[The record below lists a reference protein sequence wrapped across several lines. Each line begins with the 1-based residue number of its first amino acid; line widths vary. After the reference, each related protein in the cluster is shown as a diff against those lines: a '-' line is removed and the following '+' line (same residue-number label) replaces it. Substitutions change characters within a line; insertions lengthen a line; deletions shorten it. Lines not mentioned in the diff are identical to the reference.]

1 MQIVQAGGD
10 FVVMLIVGLFWV
22 IAQIAG
28 AASKKKQAPPSPDFN
43 QDEEDSVTEDPFA
56 DLMRKLSGVQELK
69 TPPPP
74 ASRPIKEEPVE
85 PSKPLWSTE
94 ELNEPPKP
102 QPVAVT
108 AKPTQPAEPPA
119 KIAATNIQPSME
131 AFRSSM
137 QSIKM
142 PTMDLNFQTSDR
154 RYPESAFGSPK
165 EAERKKTGGKV
176 PMFGKMIDPSD
187 RQSVR
192 RAMLSHI
199 IFSKPKAM
207 EGWNTPHAG

>member
-1 MQIVQAGGD
+1 MQVVKAGGD

-22 IAQIAG
+22 IAQIAS
-28 AASKKKQAPPSPDFN
+28 AASKKKPAPPSPDF
-43 QDEEDSVTEDPFA
+43 DEEDSVAEDPFA
-56 DLMRKLSGVQELK
+56 DLMRKLSGAQELK
-69 TPPPP
+69 TPPSPNSP
-74 ASRPIKEEPVE
+74 PIKEKPAEPLE
-85 PSKPLWSTE
+85 PLWSAE
-94 ELNEPPKP
+94 ERNDPPKP
-102 QPVAVT
+102 QPAVVT
-108 AKPTQPAEPPA
+108 AKPTKPAEQVEPPA
-119 KIAATNIQPSME
+119 EIAATNIQPSME

-142 PTMDLNFQTSDR
+142 PTMDLNFQTS
-154 RYPESAFGSPK
+154 E
-165 EAERKKTGGKV
+165 ETGGKI
-176 PMFGKMIDPSD
+176 PMFGKIIDPTD